1 MSTSELNDIV
11 RGVHAFVDSVVVPME
26 SANSGLLEDPRSLY
40 GTDGK
45 MVGAARALRREV
57 RMRSAEAGYYT
68 LFAST
73 DLGGAGLGMR
83 ALFTIW
89 ESLYHRCGPGRIL
102 PYDAIGHWTSGPGL
116 ILENVSQGQAPDVVD
131 DVMSGRKMMCF
142 GMSEPD
148 AGSDAWAIRTRATPD
163 GNDWRL
169 SGTKQWTTNGPTADF
184 ILVFAVTDD
193 VERRTKKGG
202 ITAFLVPMNSPGV
215 SVDSV
220 VKLFGEIGGKE
231 AIVSFND
238 TPVRHAQIVGEIGQ
252 GMRLGL
258 SGVGI
263 GRIYNAARGVGLGR
277 WALERSIAYADI
289 RTTFGA
295 KIGDNQ
301 GIQFPLAETG
311 MELYAA
317 STMALDCAD
326 RLDSGIA
333 SLKELAMVKAY
344 ATETWFRAF
353 DRAIQVHGG
362 MGLTNEVRLVDGFM
376 QARIAR
382 IADGS
387 AEMMRRA
394 IWRELQRGDV
404 QIGARPR

>member
-1 MSTSELNDIV
+1 MSTSDLDDIV

-26 SANSGLLEDPRSLY
+26 SANTGLLEDPRSLY

-45 MVGAARALRREV
+45 MVAAAQALRRQV
-57 RMRSAEAGYYT
+57 RMRSAEAGSAPRERRA
-68 LFAST
+68 AS
-73 DLGGAGLGMR
+73 GWACGLSSPWSGSTRDRPIALRRDR
-83 ALFTIW
+83 ALAA
-89 ESLYHRCGPGRIL
+89 L
-102 PYDAIGHWTSGPGL
+102 GL
-116 ILENVSQGQAPDVVD
+116 ILENVSQEQAPDVID
-131 DVMSGRKMMCF
+131 DVMSGRKVMCF

-163 GNDWRL
+163 GSDWRL
-169 SGTKQWTTNGPTADF
+169 NGTKQWTTNGPTADF

-202 ITAFLVPMNSPGV
+202 ITAFLVPMDGLGV
-215 SVDSV
+215 SVNSV
-220 VKLFGEIGGKE
+220 VRLFGEIGGKE

-238 TPVRHAQIVGEIGQ
+238 TPVSHAQIVGDIGQ

-289 RTTFGA
+289 RMTFGV

-333 SLKELAMVKAY
+333 SMKELAMVKAY

-362 MGLTNEVRLVDGFM
+362 MGHTNELRLVDGFM

-394 IWRELQRGDV
+394 IWRELRRGDV

>member
-1 MSTSELNDIV
+1 
-11 RGVHAFVDSVVVPME
+11 
-26 SANSGLLEDPRSLY
+26 
-40 GTDGK
+40 
-45 MVGAARALRREV
+45 
-57 RMRSAEAGYYT
+57 
-68 LFAST
+68 
-73 DLGGAGLGMR
+73 MR

-89 ESLYHRCGPGRIL
+89 ESLYHRYGPGRIL
-102 PYDAIGHWTSGPGL
+102 PYDVVGHWTSGPGL
-116 ILENVSQGQAPDVVD
+116 ILENVSKNQASDVID
-131 DVMSGRKMMCF
+131 EVMSGRKAMCF

-148 AGSDAWAIRTRATPD
+148 AGSDAWAISTQATPD
-163 GNDWRL
+163 GSEWRL
-169 SGTKQWTTNGPTADF
+169 NGTKQWTTNGPTADL

-193 VERRTKKGG
+193 AVRRSKKGG
-202 ITAFLVPMNSPGV
+202 ITAFLVPMNGPGV
-215 SVDSV
+215 RVDSV
-220 VKLFGEIGGKE
+220 VKLFGDIGGKE
-231 AIVSFND
+231 ATVSFTD
-238 TPVRHAQIVGEIGQ
+238 APVGRAQIVGEIGQ
-252 GMRLGL
+252 SMRLGL

-289 RTTFGA
+289 RMTFGA

-317 STMALDCAD
+317 STTALDCAD
-326 RLDSGIA
+326 RLDCGIP
-333 SLKELAMVKAY
+333 SKKELAMVKAY

-394 IWRELQRGDV
+394 IWRELSRGDV
-404 QIGARPR
+404 QIGGSELTDPVCS